1 MNLCLS
7 RINCNWKSQTI
18 EEIAGRRK
26 REVVGM
32 RPCIKQDCL
41 RDWGTMKALLM
52 VAIPRL
58 EHDPSQSRGDTFPD
72 WEHRFDDDQVQ
83 EELRLENFFKTL
95 AKEQSVLWFNDDGN
109 YSEALQDGVDFR
121 RVSIVRLFMSVI
133 YDKRSKAHS
142 LDGKIYRL
150 QTTADLSPSRSLP

>member
-1 MNLCLS
+1 
-7 RINCNWKSQTI
+7 
-18 EEIAGRRK
+18 
-26 REVVGM
+26 M

-52 VAIPRL
+52 LVIPRL
-58 EHDPSQSRGDTFPD
+58 EHNSFQSRADTFPD
-72 WEHRFDDDQVQ
+72 WEHRFDNNQVQ

-121 RVSIVRLFMSVI
+121 RVSIVRLLMPVI
-133 YDKRSKAHS
+133 CNKRSKAHS
-142 LDGKIYRL
+142 LNGKIC
-150 QTTADLSPSRSLP
+150 QPQPTADHSPSRRLPNR